1 MKGVRVRISAAT
13 AGLILLMTGRAIG
26 DNVPSPK
33 LEGPAA
39 KVETPAP
46 IASNQESGR
55 CPAAARGPRTAA
67 TPPTL
72 VPFQISPFPYDGI
85 IPADSKPFL
94 DYQQGGE
101 RGHTSPRGRLHL
113 EAEAYFDKRSLLY
126 LPPRFDLSRPALI
139 VVFFHGN
146 FTRLQQDVV
155 WRQRVPV
162 QLAESGLNAA
172 LVAPQFAVN
181 IADSSAGWFWQP
193 GVFNRYLAEAAAHL
207 AALRGEPCTEA
218 LFNRLGV
225 ILVAYS
231 GGYDPAAYAL
241 DVGGAG
247 DRIRGVV
254 LLDALYGESDRFERW
269 IERTAS
275 EGGPGFF
282 FSAYSGSSR
291 QENTLLQNAL
301 AEHNLKV
308 EMAPRR
314 LRLHQGSISFLFAGD
329 DIDHKGFVT
338 DAWVRDP
345 LKAVF
350 AAIEGYSRPTLGVA
364 ESLSARTPRSNL
376 TPPRPPVSGSVPPR
390 APTTPSAGTSLPP
403 LSDPPR

>member
-1 MKGVRVRISAAT
+1 VKSVRISAAT
-13 AGLILLMTGRAIG
+13 AGLILLMAGRAIG
-26 DNVPSPK
+26 DDVPSPK

-55 CPAAARGPRTAA
+55 CPAAAMRPRTAA

-126 LPPRFDLSRPALI
+126 LPPGFDLSKPALI

-172 LVAPQFAVN
+172 LVAPQFAVD

-193 GVFNRYLAEAAAHL
+193 GVFNRYLTEAAAHL
-207 AALRGEPCTEA
+207 AALRGAPCTEA

-225 ILVAYS
+225 VLVAYS

-247 DRIRGVV
+247 DRVRGVV

-269 IERTAS
+269 VEHAAS
-275 EGGPGFF
+275 EGGSGFF
-282 FSAYSGSSR
+282 FSAYSSSSR
-291 QENTLLQNAL
+291 PENTLLQNAL
-301 AEHNLKV
+301 AEHDLKI
-308 EMAPRR
+308 EAEPRPLR
-314 LRLHQGSISFLFAGD
+314 LRQGSVTFLFAGN
-329 DIDHKGFVT
+329 DIDHKDFVT

-345 LKAVF
+345 LKAVL
-350 AAIEGYSRPTLGVA
+350 AAIEGYRRPTLRVA
-364 ESLSARTPRSNL
+364 EPPRSEAHTPRSHVP
-376 TPPRPPVSGSVPPR
+376 TPQPPVSVSPPPR
-390 APTTPSAGTSLPP
+390 APQNHLLIHPSRPT
-403 LSDPPR
+403 